1 MSGWFITQKDVSM
14 HKVSYASVTRACAL
28 SLLAVGFYLF
38 SSSSGFAGATVGS
51 ILCSIW
57 AQIDGDIGRGVAT
70 IAVATLGISALVGK
84 VSWGMAIMVAVGCT
98 VLFSADILLG
108 QVGLSHC

>member
-1 MSGWFITQKDVSM
+1 MQKNM
-14 HKVSYASVTRACAL
+14 YRATAHACAL
-28 SLLAVGFYLF
+28 SLLAVGFYLL
-38 SSSSGFAGATVGS
+38 SSSPGFAGATVGS
-51 ILCSIW
+51 ILCNIW
-57 AQIDGDIGRGVAT
+57 RSIDGDIGRGIAT

-98 VLFSADILLG
+98 VLFSADILLQ